1 VCTSLPVLR
10 VLPTHVCM
18 TAQITDLMRMV
29 CARTVSVLGRVQPRV
44 VRMPL
49 RHGLP
54 REALPRRM

>member
-1 VCTSLPVLR
+1 
-10 VLPTHVCM
+10 M

-44 VRMPL
+44 VRIPL

-54 REALPRRM
+54 REALPGRM